1 MGSHPIN
8 LALRFLL
15 EIGALLAL
23 GVWGWQKSEGWMR
36 FVLVFGLPGLAAA
49 LWATFR
55 VPGDPG
61 AAPVAVPGLLRL
73 ALELGL
79 FAIATWALYSNQAVT
94 LAWIFATLVVLHYIA
109 SYDRVLCLLK
119 Q

>member
-23 GVWGWQKSEGWMR
+23 GAWGWQKSEGLVR
-36 FVLVFGLPGLAAA
+36 FVLAFGIPAFAAA

-61 AAPVAVPGLLRL
+61 AAPVAVSGILRL
-73 ALELGL
+73 MFELGL
-79 FAIATWALYSNQAVT
+79 FAVAIWALYSIQAVT
-94 LAWIFATLVVLHYIA
+94 LAWIFAIVVVLHYIA
-109 SYDRVLCLLK
+109 SYDRVLWLLK
-119 Q
+119 R